1 MKSCNVCIIR
11 PEGYLWSSVFQEMA
25 ELIAFSIEDNGYQVK
40 ISENFLDTS
49 ALNIMIGCHLADIS
63 LIPQIPKNT
72 IIFNTEQI
80 GQGPQIWNER
90 VIKFVDKF
98 ESWDYSLENIIKLK
112 SLGIKQPKL
121 FQFGYHP
128 KLERLSNSQKE
139 IDVLFYGSIT
149 PSRLNVLNAIE
160 ASGLKLKK
168 IFGLF
173 GAERDYYIERS
184 KIILNLH
191 QHDSKIFEIV
201 RVHYLM
207 NNSKVVVT
215 QCDHDS
221 KIDANYQDG
230 VILSSHENIPNAC
243 LAAVQS
249 NDILLNFEKKSLQT
263 IKKLN
268 SVQIMKNLLSEQN

>member
-1 MKSCNVCIIR
+1 MVSH
-11 PEGYLWSSVFQEMA
+11 GM
-25 ELIAFSIEDNGYQVK
+25 QVTR
-40 ISENFLDTS
+40 L
-49 ALNIMIGCHLADIS
+49 
-63 LIPQIPKNT
+63 
-72 IIFNTEQI
+72 
-80 GQGPQIWNER
+80 QG
-90 VIKFVDKF
+90 V
-98 ESWDYSLENIIKLK
+98 
-112 SLGIKQPKL
+112 
-121 FQFGYHP
+121 
-128 KLERLSNSQKE
+128 
-139 IDVLFYGSIT
+139 
-149 PSRLNVLNAIE
+149 
-160 ASGLKLKK
+160 
-168 IFGLF
+168 F
-173 GAERDYYIERS
+173 GAERDKYIARS
-184 KIILNLH
+184 KIVLNLH
-191 QHDSKIFEIV
+191 LYETKVFEIV